1 MADNFFYLHGIK
13 KILEPEGTSGS
24 ETHVAEEKTDF
35 SQSARLIRDPGE
47 QTQLAPPSTALPP
60 GQQPGIAPDRTSQF
74 PFCPGRTGWPSNY
87 KHCHQQ

>member
-1 MADNFFYLHGIK
+1 MADNFFFTFMES

-60 GQQPGIAPDRTSQF
+60 GQQPGIALKTEPVSFLSAPSQDWLAF
-74 PFCPGRTGWPSNY
+74 
-87 KHCHQQ
+87 